1 MMIRMIMKDKY
12 KIIILSISAFML
24 YSCKCESDLSFL
36 QQVDKKCN
44 EIKINNIYVAFR
56 SQEWFNR
63 TSCLMVSTFSENKPP
78 YVIKYDSSKDSI
90 YSISN
95 KLLVSNK
102 TIDYLTKRQII
113 EAVKLYNK
121 IQVTQLGIDKN
132 YNIYIKQGKKAWVK
146 VEDKERLVGNTKRNV
161 YSNWYEVE

>member
-1 MMIRMIMKDKY
+1 MKFKDKH
-12 KIIILSISAFML
+12 IIFCIFSVIL
-24 YSCKCESDLSFL
+24 YSCTYKSDLCLL
-36 QQVDKKCN
+36 QHVDKQCK
-44 EIKINNIYVAFR
+44 EIKINNIFIAFR
-56 SQEWFNR
+56 SQEWFSSI
-63 TSCLMVSTFSENKPP
+63 SCLMVSDFLGSKPP

-113 EAVKLYNK
+113 EALRLYNQM
-121 IQVTQLGIDKN
+121 QVTALGIDKS

-146 VEDKERLVGNTKRNV
+146 VKDKEKLVWKVKRNI
-161 YSNWYEVE
+161 YSNWYEKE